1 MSKWNNL
8 AAWWAKGTPVAVI
21 AQRVG
26 VSRQAVWAA
35 ASYRGLHRPRVSVWN
50 EENSAKLQTWW
61 SEGWPSREIAERL
74 GTTRGAVIG
83 KADRMGLPTHA
94 LAIGGRR

>member
-1 MSKWNNL
+1 MSKWDNL

-26 VSRQAVWAA
+26 VSRQAVWHAA
-35 ASYRGLHRPRVSVWN
+35 HRRGLRRPVKTWDTVNTAILLLLWGDGVS
-50 EENSAKLQTWW
+50 T
-61 SEGWPSREIAERL
+61 REIAERI

-83 KADRMGLPTHA
+83 KADRMGLPTHP
-94 LAIGGRR
+94 LISGGRR